1 MIFISGIPSAGKT
14 TLALKLGAYL
24 DWPVFTTH
32 DVYYAIAKHQGVT
45 DEDDIKEFANPSVW
59 SKVEDIG
66 SLKDRLYPEYLKD
79 KPREAILEGYGLC
92 FGSDRAAIG
101 IKPEVHFH
109 LEVGYEEWLEHRA
122 KIWQQP
128 YEHTIGRREEY
139 DYLTGL
145 VDLPD
150 QVYRIDTKTNLCVPD
165 EKVYT
170 GLPANFVPRK
180 FAALRLGDL
189 TGKTVLDLGGND
201 GTIARLCL
209 NQGAKS
215 ALVVDS
221 NWRHLQRAVGVEKR
235 LFDLNRI
242 AELEGQFDVVLS
254 ISMLHYIRDQEG
266 FIRECARLAREQFV
280 LELPVLEEARLRA
293 GWDNP
298 PGTIKP
304 TQELVTK
311 WLNTYFRKVKL
322 VGPSVSPDNSKRL
335 VFKAYQG

>member
-1 MIFISGIPSAGKT
+1 MAR
-14 TLALKLGAYL
+14 KLGAYL
-24 DWPVFTTH
+24 DRPVLSTDH
-32 DVYYAIAKHQGVT
+32 VYDLIAKHLGLT
-45 DEDDIKEFANPSVW
+45 DEHQIRAFANPKVW
-59 SKVEDIG
+59 QKTPNISQ
-66 SLKDRLYPEYLKD
+66 LKRRFYPQYLKD
-79 KPREAILEGYGLC
+79 KPQEVILEGYGLC
-92 FGSDRAAIG
+92 FAEDREAIG
-101 IKPEVHFH
+101 VKPEAHFH
-109 LEVGYEEWLEHRA
+109 LEVSYEEWLERHA
-122 KIWQQP
+122 KATECE
-128 YEHTIGRREEY
+128 YGHTIARREEY

-150 QVYRIDTKTNLCVPD
+150 DAYQIDTKTNICVPD
-165 EKVYT
+165 EKVYS
-170 GLPANFVPRK
+170 GLAPAFVPKK
-180 FAALRLGDL
+180 FAALKLGDL

-209 NQGAKS
+209 TQGAKS

-242 AELEGQFDVVLS
+242 DELDGEFDVVLS

-280 LELPVLEEARLRA
+280 LEMPVLEEAGLRA

-298 PGTIKP
+298 LGTIKP

-311 WLNTYFRKVKL
+311 WLKTYFRKVEL

-335 VFKAYQG
+335 VFKAYQV

>member
-1 MIFISGIPSAGKT
+1 MIFISGIPLAGKT
-14 TLALKLGAYL
+14 TLASKLGAYL
-24 DWPVFTTH
+24 DWPVFTTDH
-32 DVYYAIAKHQGVT
+32 VYYHIARHLGLTEEVQICEFGNPRVWQQTPNIDQLKRRFYPKFLA
-45 DEDDIKEFANPSVW
+45 DIPQ
-59 SKVEDIG
+59 
-66 SLKDRLYPEYLKD
+66 
-79 KPREAILEGYGLC
+79 EAIIEGYGLC
-92 FGSDRAAIG
+92 FSQDRAAIG
-101 IKPEVHFH
+101 IEPEAHFY
-109 LEVGYEEWLEHRA
+109 LEVSYEEWLAHRG
-122 KIWQQP
+122 
-128 YEHTIGRREEY
+128 YEHTLERREEY

-145 VDLPD
+145 VNLPN

-170 GLPANFVPRK
+170 GLPADFVPRK
-180 FAALRLGDL
+180 FAALKLGDL

-209 NQGAKS
+209 EKEARN

-221 NWRHLQRAVGVEKR
+221 NWRHLQRAVGVDKR

-242 AELEGQFDVVLS
+242 DELEGQFDIVLS

-266 FIRECARLAREQFV
+266 FIRECARLTGEQFV
-280 LELPVLEEARLRA
+280 LELPVLEEKGLRA

-311 WLNTYFRKVKL
+311 WLKTYFGRVEL
-322 VGPSVSPDNSKRL
+322 VGPSVSPDKSKRL
-335 VFKAYQG
+335 VFKAYPG